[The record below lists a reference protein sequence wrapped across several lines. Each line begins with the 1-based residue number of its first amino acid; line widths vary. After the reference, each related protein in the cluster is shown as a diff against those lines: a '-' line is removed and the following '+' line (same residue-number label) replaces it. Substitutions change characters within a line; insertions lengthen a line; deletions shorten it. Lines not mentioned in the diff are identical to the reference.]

1 MTDPSNATVRSRGL
15 PLGRLLFGV
24 LAGLALSFGFGAG
37 ALTAYQGEFSERI
50 HLGVSVAGVDISGL
64 TREAAAQ
71 ALERG
76 LAGYAEGAVT
86 LDVGGELVQI
96 PYATVGRRADVATLI
111 DLAWSVGRSARGP
124 LERAVGMVRGA
135 LTGTPIHPLLT
146 VDAEAMAR
154 EVERVAALV
163 DRPAADGTAA
173 ATEIGFETTP
183 AVAGA
188 GLPRAEVGRVLLQ
201 RLVDPATPAALVLS
215 FDLVPVAP
223 SVTDADVT
231 AAVLAA
237 TRMARAVQLIHGE
250 ESWEIGEAA
259 VRSWVEFG
267 VSPAGVYAP
276 AVTEADP
283 VEALAEIAAAI
294 DREPRDASFL
304 VGRGE
309 VVVGVV
315 AARDGRALDVDTAA
329 ALVAAAVN
337 ARATTV
343 TTIPPP
349 AVDLPVVVVEP
360 NLTTEQAE
368 QIAPQMRRLSR
379 WTTYY
384 EVSERNGFGANITIP
399 TLDIDGYVLEPGA
412 EFDFWGALG
421 PITYE
426 RGYRDGGVILDGRT
440 EPTGALAGGICSTST
455 TLFYAAARAGLP
467 ILERDNH
474 FYYIAR
480 YPLGLDATVW
490 KTAWAQQSLR
500 FRNDTPHPILI
511 RGLARPGVVT
521 FEIWGPP
528 TGRTVN
534 FSRPI
539 VRDVVRARDTVQ
551 LTTSLRPGERQRIEY
566 PVDGMRVWVSR
577 TVRDADGA
585 LLHEDTWFS
594 DYRRVNGIVLV
605 GMDPAA
611 PDPSPTPD
619 PAPTPPTP

>member
-1 MTDPSNATVRSRGL
+1 
-15 PLGRLLFGV
+15 
-24 LAGLALSFGFGAG
+24 
-37 ALTAYQGEFSERI
+37 
-50 HLGVSVAGVDISGL
+50 
-64 TREAAAQ
+64 
-71 ALERG
+71 
-76 LAGYAEGAVT
+76 
-86 LDVGGELVQI
+86 
-96 PYATVGRRADVATLI
+96 
-111 DLAWSVGRSARGP
+111 
-124 LERAVGMVRGA
+124 
-135 LTGTPIHPLLT
+135 
-146 VDAEAMAR
+146 MA
-154 EVERVAALV
+154 
-163 DRPAADGTAA
+163 
-173 ATEIGFETTP
+173 
-183 AVAGA
+183 
-188 GLPRAEVGRVLLQ
+188 
-201 RLVDPATPAALVLS
+201 
-215 FDLVPVAP
+215 
-223 SVTDADVT
+223 
-231 AAVLAA
+231 
-237 TRMARAVQLIHGE
+237 
-250 ESWEIGEAA
+250 
-259 VRSWVEFG
+259 
-267 VSPAGVYAP
+267 
-276 AVTEADP
+276 
-283 VEALAEIAAAI
+283 
-294 DREPRDASFL
+294 PRDASFL

-315 AARDGRALDVDTAA
+315 AARDGRALDVDAA
-329 ALVAAAVN
+329 ARLVAAAVN

-343 TTIPPP
+343 STIPPP
-349 AVDLPVVVVEP
+349 AVDLPVRVVEP

-426 RGYRDGGVILDGRT
+426 RGYRDGGAIIDGRT

-455 TLFYAAARAGLP
+455 TLFVAAARAGLP

-490 KTAWAQQSLR
+490 KTAGAEQNLR

-528 TGRTVN
+528 TGRTVV
-534 FSRPI
+534 FSRPT

-551 LTTSLRPGERQRIEY
+551 FTTSLRPAERQRIEY

-577 TVRDADGA
+577 TVRDAAGA

-605 GMDPAA
+605 GIDPAA
-611 PDPSPTPD
+611 PDPSPTTPI
-619 PAPTPPTP
+619 PAPTP